1 MTTEVTLDSSVLVSA
16 LVEHEERRPVARGIM
31 KRLFEGDLHVIT
43 SAIVPVEVCGA
54 IARRAS
60 IAAAKKAISQLQKWS
75 DMRLIEY
82 ADLTQE
88 RSRKSA
94 ELAVDLR
101 VRGMDAIVIQVAR
114 ERESALI
121 TFDEEMAKKAKSVTK
136 VAKPEDFASG
146 R

>member
-1 MTTEVTLDSSVLVSA
+1 ME
-16 LVEHEERRPVARGIM
+16 
-31 KRLFEGDLHVIT
+31 RLFEGDLHVVT
-43 SAIVPVEVCGA
+43 SVIVPVEVCGA

-75 DMRLIEY
+75 EMRLIEY

-88 RSRKSA
+88 RWRKSA

-101 VRGMDAIVIQVAR
+101 VRGMDAIVIQVAM
-114 ERESALI
+114 ERETALI

-136 VAKPEDFASG
+136 VAKPEDFASE